1 MTPLR
6 DRVLA
11 ALSREGKP
19 VSVRELIR
27 RLDLGKP
34 SRSELTDLLR
44 RLIADGE
51 VVNIRGGR
59 VGLPSRMNL
68 VVGRLTCNPAG
79 YGFVIPEAAKG
90 RGEDVYVSAVNMK
103 EALHGDR
110 VVARIERRTPKGPE
124 GRIIRVLERGL
135 QRIVGRYADD
145 GRFGGHVVPF
155 DKRVLHELF
164 IPPGD
169 NEGARPGEMVSA
181 EITRPPTATRN
192 PSGRVLQVL
201 GRLEDPGVDLKVVMA
216 KYELPDAFP
225 AEVEEEAVSV
235 ASEPGEAEIRGRT
248 DFRSWTTVTID
259 PETARDHDDAVAIE
273 RAPNGHWRLAVH
285 IADVS
290 DGARPGEMVS
300 AEITRPPTATRNPS
314 GRVLQVLGRL
324 EDPGVDL
331 KVVMAKYE
339 LPDAFPAEVEEEAVS
354 VASEPGEAEIRGRT
368 DFRSWTTVTIDPE
381 TARDH
386 DDAVAIERAPNGHW
400 RLAVHIADVSDYVRP
415 GTALDQEAYLRGT
428 SVYFPDRVVPM
439 LPHALS
445 SNVCSLLEGK
455 DRLTQSAVLELDAKG
470 HVRKAEFHDG
480 VIRSAARLTYQQVQA
495 IVDGDADE
503 RRRHAPLVG
512 MLQDMDALAKLMRKR
527 RYERGSLDFDLPEPK
542 LVLGASGQMTGIVA
556 TERLDSMRLVE
567 EFMLAANEA
576 VAAKLSKAGMPAL
589 FRIHEQP
596 DPERV
601 EEFAELV
608 ASFGYR
614 VPANL
619 EAIRPQDFQ
628 LVLRQIEGKPEEKLV
643 SYLLLRTM
651 KLARYH
657 EENLGHFGL
666 ATEMYAHFTS
676 PIRRYPDLVVHR
688 ALRTLRQGQAEG
700 RLQLPADL
708 SEMGRHLS
716 EMERRATEAER
727 ELVEWKKVRFMTDK
741 LGEVYQGYV
750 TGVQAFGLFVE
761 LEEIYVQG
769 LVHVSSMTD
778 DYYRFDERA
787 HALKGENRRQAYR
800 LGDKVEVQVVR
811 VDLERRTIDFALVD
825 VLRRSAAG
833 ARKGRPARSP
843 APRRGGRVS
852 GRTGR
857 RR

>member
-1 MTPLR
+1 
-6 DRVLA
+6 
-11 ALSREGKP
+11 
-19 VSVRELIR
+19 
-27 RLDLGKP
+27 
-34 SRSELTDLLR
+34 
-44 RLIADGE
+44 
-51 VVNIRGGR
+51 
-59 VGLPSRMNL
+59 
-68 VVGRLTCNPAG
+68 
-79 YGFVIPEAAKG
+79 
-90 RGEDVYVSAVNMK
+90 
-103 EALHGDR
+103 
-110 VVARIERRTPKGPE
+110 
-124 GRIIRVLERGL
+124 
-135 QRIVGRYADD
+135 
-145 GRFGGHVVPF
+145 VVPF

-225 AEVEEEAVSV
+225 PEVEAEAESV
-235 ASEPGEAEIRGRT
+235 AQEVGEDEIRGRT
-248 DFRSWTTVTID
+248 DLRSWTTVTID

-273 RAPNGHWRLAVH
+273 RLPNGHWRLAVH

-290 DGARPGEMVS
+290 
-300 AEITRPPTATRNPS
+300 
-314 GRVLQVLGRL
+314 
-324 EDPGVDL
+324 
-331 KVVMAKYE
+331 
-339 LPDAFPAEVEEEAVS
+339 
-354 VASEPGEAEIRGRT
+354 
-368 DFRSWTTVTIDPE
+368 
-381 TARDH
+381 H
-386 DDAVAIERAPNGHW
+386 
-400 RLAVHIADVSDYVRP
+400 YVRP
-415 GTALDQEAYLRGT
+415 GTLLDQEAYLRGT

-445 SNVCSLLEGK
+445 SNVCSLVEGK
-455 DRLTQSAVLELDAKG
+455 NRLTQSAVLELDAKG
-470 HVRKAEFHDG
+470 QVRKAEFHDG
-480 VIRSAARLTYQQVQA
+480 VIRSAARLTYPQVQA
-495 IVDGDADE
+495 IVDGDAAE
-503 RRRHAPLVG
+503 RRRHAPLVR
-512 MLQDMDALAKLMRKR
+512 MLEDMDELAKLMRTR

-542 LVLGASGQMTGIVA
+542 LVLGASGEMTGIVA
-556 TERLDSMRLVE
+556 TARLDSMRLVE

-576 VAAKLSKAGMPAL
+576 VAARLAKAGMPAL

-614 VPANL
+614 VPAHL

-688 ALRTLRQGQAEG
+688 ALRALRRGGSEGFTAE
-700 RLQLPADL
+700 LPADL
-708 SEMGRHLS
+708 SEMGQHLS
-716 EMERRATEAER
+716 DMERRATDAER

-741 LGEVYQGYV
+741 LGEVYKGYV

-787 HALKGENRRQAYR
+787 HALKGENTRQVYR
-800 LGDKVEVQVVR
+800 LGDEVEVQLVR
-811 VDLERRTIDFALVD
+811 VDLERRQLDFALVD
-825 VLRRSAAG
+825 VLRRAAAG
-833 ARKGRPARSP
+833 ARKGRPARPP
-843 APRRGGRVS
+843 APRRGGRPG
-852 GRTGR
+852 GRSGR

>member
-1 MTPLR
+1 
-6 DRVLA
+6 
-11 ALSREGKP
+11 
-19 VSVRELIR
+19 VRELIR
-27 RLDLGKP
+27 RLDLDKHARP
-34 SRSELTDLLR
+34 ELTDLLR
-44 RLIADGE
+44 RLIVDGE
-51 VVNIRGGR
+51 VVKIRGGR
-59 VGLPSRMNL
+59 VGLPSRMDL

-79 YGFVIPEAAKG
+79 YGFVVPEKARG
-90 RGEDVYVSAVNMK
+90 RGGDVYVSAVNMK

-110 VVARIERRTPKGPE
+110 VVARIERHTPKGPE
-124 GRIIRVLERGL
+124 GRIIRVLERSL
-135 QRIVGRYADD
+135 QRIVGRYEED

-155 DKRVLHELF
+155 DKRVLHELS
-164 IPPGD
+164 IAPGD
-169 NEGARPGEMVSA
+169 NQGARPGEMVSA
-181 EITRPPTATRN
+181 QITRPPTATRN

-225 AEVEEEAVSV
+225 PEVEAEAESV
-235 ASEPGEAEIRGRT
+235 AREVGEAEIRGRT

-273 RAPNGHWRLAVH
+273 RLSNGHWRLAVH

-290 DGARPGEMVS
+290 
-300 AEITRPPTATRNPS
+300 
-314 GRVLQVLGRL
+314 
-324 EDPGVDL
+324 
-331 KVVMAKYE
+331 
-339 LPDAFPAEVEEEAVS
+339 
-354 VASEPGEAEIRGRT
+354 
-368 DFRSWTTVTIDPE
+368 
-381 TARDH
+381 H
-386 DDAVAIERAPNGHW
+386 
-400 RLAVHIADVSDYVRP
+400 YVRP
-415 GTALDQEAYLRGT
+415 GTLLDQEAYVRGT

-445 SNVCSLLEGK
+445 SNVCSLVEGK

-470 HVRKAEFHDG
+470 QVRKAEFHDG
-480 VIRSAARLTYQQVQA
+480 VIRSAARLTYPQVQA
-495 IVDGDADE
+495 VVDGDAAE
-503 RRRHAPLVG
+503 RRRHAPLVR
-512 MLQDMDALAKLMRKR
+512 MLEDMDELAKLMRKR

-542 LVLGASGQMTGIVA
+542 LVLGASGEMTGIVA
-556 TERLDSMRLVE
+556 AERLDSMRLVE

-576 VAAKLSKAGMPAL
+576 VAARLSKAGMPAL

-614 VPANL
+614 VPAHL

-688 ALRTLRQGQAEG
+688 ALRALRNRERVEARSRGGLGGAE
-700 RLQLPADL
+700 RPPAQRASEGLLRPSPAGSRASASSLRSDDTPEL
-708 SEMGRHLS
+708 AEMGQHLS
-716 EMERRATEAER
+716 DMERRATDAER

-741 LGEVYQGYV
+741 LGEVYRGYV

-787 HALKGENRRQAYR
+787 HALKGENTRQVYR
-800 LGDKVEVQVVR
+800 LGDEVEVQVVR
-811 VDLERRTIDFALVD
+811 VDLERRQLDFALVD
-825 VLRRSAAG
+825 VLRRAAAG
-833 ARKGRPARSP
+833 ARKGRAPRAP
-843 APRRGGRVS
+843 APRRGGRPR
-852 GRTGR
+852 GRSSR